1 MARFHIVLGF
11 IVCFFAWVF
20 FLIFPHLDIQ
30 IAGYFY
36 DSSMHQFMGGYDGF
50 LGFLHWF
57 ARFFPIFFSIAV
69 ILFLLGSLFIDKFKI
84 KARKAIFFVAVCLWI
99 GPGLVVNYVF
109 KDHWG
114 RPRPVMVQEFSGDK
128 VFQPPFVISSQCDKN
143 CSFVCGDASMGFWIF
158 AFMPLV
164 ATRRKKA
171 IVFTAAI
178 LAGGGLG
185 LMRIAQGGHFF
196 SDVVFC
202 GVFVYICTWVVYAIM
217 YRKNNVDL

>member
-1 MARFHIVLGF
+1 
-11 IVCFFAWVF
+11 
-20 FLIFPHLDIQ
+20 
-30 IAGYFY
+30 
-36 DSSMHQFMGGYDGF
+36 MHQFTGGYDGF

-69 ILFLLGSLFIDKFKI
+69 ILFLLGSLFIDKLKI

-202 GVFVYICTWVVYAIM
+202 GVFVYICTWIVYAIM